1 MMTEEYK
8 EEYQKARKAAMKQYR
23 TCASRGWSLYPPVLD
38 EVSAYVKTAGE
49 EVLGEMEIP
58 LSLVTGTRTAG
69 RQNAFSKDFL
79 PILPENSEF
88 ARKWITLYEAQMEE
102 GIRDPIL
109 VYEFMHQF
117 YVQEGNKRVS
127 VMKYLD
133 ASHIMAKVIRI
144 FPEKTDEPSVKLY
157 YEFIEFYRSTKFY
170 DIVCKQVGNYAKLLK
185 FMGKERNEDC
195 SDEER
200 KKLQSLFYH
209 FSSIYNAVAGNE
221 EAVLTAGDAFLI
233 YLNIF
238 SYEEAASKP
247 ASKLRE
253 EILKMWKEFVP
264 AKEAESVK
272 RLLEPEEK
280 KPAFWNKLLNS
291 TQKLSIAFVYD
302 KKPDTSSWLYAHEL
316 GRLHL
321 EEVFPEKVETS
332 CYIGDVEQ
340 AAVDGNQVIFTTTPL
355 LMPESLKAALKYPE
369 VQILNCSLNY
379 AWKSIP
385 TYYTRMYEV
394 KFLTG
399 LIAGSMAKG
408 ENIGYEADYLI
419 YGSIANIN
427 AFALGVAMVNP
438 NIKIYLNWTSEK
450 GKQKA
455 AVEEL
460 ALVSA
465 RDMISADGCNRRFGL
480 YSNENGEILNIA
492 TSVLDWG
499 IFYEKIIQQMLDG
512 TWKKVSDKET
522 ASRNYWWGLSAGVEN
537 LICSSQMPYGTKRLV
552 DTFQSLITEGHFH
565 PFEGMFYDKNGREH
579 GKKNTILSNE
589 EIITMDWLF
598 ANIVGEIPEKYELKE
613 QAKPI
618 VELQGV
624 KGEKE

>member
-1 MMTEEYK
+1 
-8 EEYQKARKAAMKQYR
+8 
-23 TCASRGWSLYPPVLD
+23 
-38 EVSAYVKTAGE
+38 
-49 EVLGEMEIP
+49 
-58 LSLVTGTRTAG
+58 
-69 RQNAFSKDFL
+69 
-79 PILPENSEF
+79 
-88 ARKWITLYEAQMEE
+88 
-102 GIRDPIL
+102 
-109 VYEFMHQF
+109 
-117 YVQEGNKRVS
+117 
-127 VMKYLD
+127 MKYLD

-408 ENIGYEADYLI
+408 ENIGYEADYPI

>member
-8 EEYQKARKAAMKQYR
+8 EEYKKARKAAMKQYR

-185 FMGKERNEDC
+185 FMGKERNEAC

-408 ENIGYEADYLI
+408 ENIGYEEDYPI

>member
-1 MMTEEYK
+1 MMTEGYK
-8 EEYQKARKAAMKQYR
+8 EEYKKARKAAMKQYR

-144 FPEKTDEPSVKLY
+144 LPEKTDEPSVKLY
-157 YEFIEFYRSTKFY
+157 YEFIEFYRSTKLY

-185 FMGKERNEDC
+185 LMGKERNEAC

-221 EAVLTAGDAFLI
+221 EAVLPAGDAFLI

-280 KPAFWNKLLNS
+280 NRHF
-291 TQKLSIAFVYD
+291 
-302 KKPDTSSWLYAHEL
+302 
-316 GRLHL
+316 G
-321 EEVFPEKVETS
+321 
-332 CYIGDVEQ
+332 
-340 AAVDGNQVIFTTTPL
+340 
-355 LMPESLKAALKYPE
+355 
-369 VQILNCSLNY
+369 
-379 AWKSIP
+379 
-385 TYYTRMYEV
+385 
-394 KFLTG
+394 
-399 LIAGSMAKG
+399 
-408 ENIGYEADYLI
+408 
-419 YGSIANIN
+419 
-427 AFALGVAMVNP
+427 
-438 NIKIYLNWTSEK
+438 
-450 GKQKA
+450 
-455 AVEEL
+455 
-460 ALVSA
+460 
-465 RDMISADGCNRRFGL
+465 IS
-480 YSNENGEILNIA
+480 Y
-492 TSVLDWG
+492 
-499 IFYEKIIQQMLDG
+499 
-512 TWKKVSDKET
+512 
-522 ASRNYWWGLSAGVEN
+522 
-537 LICSSQMPYGTKRLV
+537 
-552 DTFQSLITEGHFH
+552 
-565 PFEGMFYDKNGREH
+565 
-579 GKKNTILSNE
+579 
-589 EIITMDWLF
+589 
-598 ANIVGEIPEKYELKE
+598 
-613 QAKPI
+613 
-618 VELQGV
+618 
-624 KGEKE
+624 